1 MLELQSGQML
11 LFDGNTTLG
20 ISWILLVWLE
30 YIMVLFCFF
39 FNSILYHRS
48 VVFSERFLQMHCI
61 GICAVENC
69 VVSITCA
76 ALYFDTLRQFEIM
89 FGKSYGSFIFS
100 VMCFSSPKKQI

>member
-30 YIMVLFCFF
+30 YIMAFF
-39 FNSILYHRS
+39 FLNSILYHRG

-100 VMCFSSPKKQI
+100 VTVF